1 MVMKYELLHLQFEL
15 DMETV
20 ALKSKSFGR
29 GGVCLSLTTKSVL
42 DNLFDILFTVL
53 LEISFS
59 VCGRMIGIKP
69 HISSCANNSWMRMQ
83 ASVCR

>member
-15 DMETV
+15 DMETIT
-20 ALKSKSFGR
+20 LKSKSFGR
-29 GGVCLSLTTKSVL
+29 GGVGLSLTIKSSL
-42 DNLFDILFTVL
+42 DNLFDMLFTVL

-69 HISSCANNSWMRMQ
+69 HIAPCAKNSWMRMQ
-83 ASVCR
+83 TSVCR